1 MSGFARAVRGA
12 CSASPDN
19 YALSE
24 YLERA
29 SLPQGGC
36 RSSTFPK
43 DCCSPLRFLQP
54 PFRRQ
59 KGGFTAREFWPFF
72 QSSKGQPT
80 PALASSGSGSNHRPR
95 LPVRMCAC
103 AESARTRHAEL
114 ATDEQWCDC
123 QPVPAVA
130 VHCGRPIQITAIGCT
145 AHGKGTLNCATHGSL
160 QLSACPF
167 RAVKPF
173 TGIWPALQVPGS
185 DSRATSVSAWPAR
198 CRVDPTLRPHAQAR
212 GQERGRTL
220 WRTV

>member
-1 MSGFARAVRGA
+1 MSVVHI
-12 CSASPDN
+12 
-19 YALSE
+19 
-24 YLERA
+24 
-29 SLPQGGC
+29 PQ
-36 RSSTFPK
+36 RLLFPT
-43 DCCSPLRFLQP
+43 PFP
-54 PFRRQ
+54 PAPFQ
-59 KGGFTAREFWPFF
+59 KTKRGFTAREFWPFF

-80 PALASSGSGSNHRPR
+80 PALTSSGSGSNHRPR

-130 VHCGRPIQITAIGCT
+130 VHSGRPIQITAIGCT

-167 RAVKPF
+167 RAVKPT
-173 TGIWPALQVPGS
+173 TGIRPALAGS